1 MLANLGYNETSKREK
16 LLMRQLR
23 TQNHLDSVAHS
34 QHAITVRSN
43 QAAEESYGAQFW
55 EAVILPL
62 YFCLSAVPWFSY
74 KICRFQIT
82 SWSV

>member
-43 QAAEESYGAQFW
+43 QAAEESYGAQF
-55 EAVILPL
+55 
-62 YFCLSAVPWFSY
+62 
-74 KICRFQIT
+74 
-82 SWSV
+82 